1 MFYNFFTIIFIF
13 CLSHANVHVDGV
25 KQDIQTNIENRLKYK
40 LNLDHP
46 PLHIKDFIHKE
57 IKEATK
63 PFGYFNPTIQIDLSG
78 DDLSS
83 INIHLSLNQVSHI
96 DSIHID
102 IDEHNHDIDLKK
114 DLHAIITKYQ
124 YSPYSLDTLDKI
136 STDIKTTMIQHEYYY
151 ASLDRTD
158 SQINV
163 ITEKGSVGYFVNPR
177 EKNVFG
183 SLIVNQDQY
192 PITCFNRYMT
202 FKTGQAFDQQKLK
215 AFQQNLVKSG

>member
-1 MFYNFFTIIFIF
+1 M
-13 CLSHANVHVDGV
+13 
-25 KQDIQTNIENRLKYK
+25 
-40 LNLDHP
+40 
-46 PLHIKDFIHKE
+46 
-57 IKEATK
+57 
-63 PFGYFNPTIQIDLSG
+63 
-78 DDLSS
+78 
-83 INIHLSLNQVSHI
+83 
-96 DSIHID
+96 
-102 IDEHNHDIDLKK
+102 
-114 DLHAIITKYQ
+114 TKYQ

-136 STDIKTTMIQHEYYY
+136 SADIKTTMIQHGYYY

-202 FKTGQAFDQQKLK
+202 FKTGKHLI
-215 AFQQNLVKSG
+215 NRS